1 MMGYFLCSEV
11 TSLSYFSIVIIHIK
25 RYAPPNFVDVCV
37 HVTMNYFIKVIHCS
51 TKYNMQL
58 RAFKAEE
65 PPIAQN
71 YPPIHVLCNPN

>member
-37 HVTMNYFIKVIHCS
+37 HVTMNYFIKVI
-51 TKYNMQL
+51 QL